1 VNVTLSRIWR
11 AFLKACQWFAPVG
24 PVVVRAKDFEHS
36 DGHRYDFYGFGIAI
50 RRRPWWKR

>member
-1 VNVTLSRIWR
+1 MNVTLSRIWR
-11 AFLKACQWFAPVG
+11 AFLKACQWVAPVG